1 MLYYIFYIISVYND
15 MFDIGYF
22 PFTVNIF
29 DSNGAPFLLSR
40 KGDEE
45 SNSEYV
51 FC

>member
-1 MLYYIFYIISVYND
+1 ML
-15 MFDIGYF
+15 DIGYS
-22 PFTVNIF
+22 PFTVF
-29 DSNGAPFLLSR
+29 DSNGAPILLSR